1 MKMMNKA
8 SNRTKNNLKGVHPDL
23 IMVITYAL
31 AISEV
36 DFFVNEGVRT
46 LQRQQ
51 ELYAQGRTVKGSIV
65 TNVDGVSKKSN
76 HQVKSDGYGHA
87 VDIYQTIWNN
97 KIPNS
102 DPSWEKMFKAIKT
115 ASLNLG
121 IPVTIGAYWTKFIDF
136 PHIQL
141 GERNWK

>member
-1 MKMMNKA
+1 MMNKA

-31 AISEV
+31 AISEA

-51 ELYAQGRTVKGSIV
+51 ELYSQGRTISGNIV
-65 TNVDGVSKKSN
+65 TNVDGITKKSN
-76 HQVKSDGYGHA
+76 HQVKSDGYSHA
-87 VDIYQTIWNN
+87 VDVYFCGWDN
-97 KIPNS
+97 KTKNS
-102 DPSWEKMFKAIKT
+102 DPRWEKLFKAIKT

-121 IPVTIGAYWTKFIDF
+121 IPVTIGAYWTNFIDL